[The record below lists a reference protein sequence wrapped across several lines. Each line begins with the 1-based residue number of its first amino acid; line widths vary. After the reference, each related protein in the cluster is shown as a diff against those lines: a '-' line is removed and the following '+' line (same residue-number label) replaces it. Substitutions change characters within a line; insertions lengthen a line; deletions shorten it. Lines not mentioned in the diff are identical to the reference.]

1 MLLRYL
7 FFICTKLTISF
18 LFILSQIKTAFT
30 LSTEESVK
38 DLILHLK
45 MDKVI
50 NAGGF
55 SAWFTLTDNKD
66 FEGAYHH
73 FLDMIDGEID
83 LDDEDLMNIKLELVI
98 NSGDLIE
105 KLVKNPSLDLEE
117 YFESINIDVDLN
129 DLDSYT
135 ASGIYN
141 AVYEAQ
147 ELRCEQAMIQQFG
160 LLKAA
165 YRGYIDKALVFV
177 DQNGDPTTGAYAGV
191 SMAAIVVVA
200 LASVGARKIGHRDS
214 GSADKKAPLISE
226 SNNSYQKQIEKMEP
240 ESQDEIE
247 LCWQPVRVIR
257 NITFHHGSAV

>member
-1 MLLRYL
+1 MYQ
-7 FFICTKLTISF
+7 LTIYF
-18 LFILSQIKTAFT
+18 LCISQIKTAFT
-30 LSTEESVK
+30 LSTEENVK
-38 DLILHLK
+38 DLIIHLK
-45 MDKVI
+45 MDKAI
-50 NAGGF
+50 NDGKF

-73 FLDMIDGEID
+73 FLDMVDGEID
-83 LDDEDLMNIKLELVI
+83 LDDADLMNIKLELAI
-98 NSGDLIE
+98 NSGALIE
-105 KLVKNPSLDLEE
+105 QLTKNPGLDIEA

-129 DLDSYT
+129 NLDSYT

-147 ELRCEQAMIQQFG
+147 ELRCEQAMIHQFG

-165 YRGYIDKALVFV
+165 YRGYIDKAFLFV
-177 DQNGDPTTGAYAGV
+177 DENGDPNAGAYAGI
-191 SMAAIVVVA
+191 SMSALVVVA